1 MFDAGWLKIYPNCFK
16 HQTSNIKLTE
26 EGDTADWHLPTS
38 DSPFSHIVKKVK
50 LWYDVERNMV
60 F

>member
-1 MFDAGWLKIYPNCFK
+1 M
-16 HQTSNIKLTE
+16 QTKNYKLQTQK
-26 EGDTADWHLPTS
+26 GAVFM
-38 DSPFSHIVKKVK
+38 DSAFTHIVKKVK

>member
-1 MFDAGWLKIYPNCFK
+1 ML
-16 HQTSNIKLTE
+16 QTANLIPQKALSLC
-26 EGDTADWHLPTS
+26 
-38 DSPFSHIVKKVK
+38 DSAFTHIVKKVK

>member
-1 MFDAGWLKIYPNCFK
+1 VFEVWGLKFEVIVFKFNLFYIK
-16 HQTSNIKLTE
+16 HQTFNIEQIKRLSSW
-26 EGDTADWHLPTS
+26 TASLS
-38 DSPFSHIVKKVK
+38 RIVKKVK